1 MLAAQHPEKKGHK
14 LTDDEVIAEMVLFIL
29 AGYDT
34 SSNVLTLSC
43 YHFALYPEIQEKV
56 FEEITSVCKSNETA
70 TYDELK
76 DMPYLEACIFETLR
90 LYPPGM
96 FINSTYYLDCI
107 LHRFII
113 VFVNE
118 ISNFILFL

>member
-14 LTDDEVIAEMVLFIL
+14 LTDDEVIAEMILFIL

-34 SSNVLTLSC
+34 SSNILTLSC
-43 YHFALYPEIQEKV
+43 YHFALYPEIQEKA
-56 FEEITSVCKSNETA
+56 FEEISRVCRSNETA

-96 FINSTYYLDCI
+96 LDNYSLIYPII
-107 LHRFII
+107 LVPILL
-113 VFVNE
+113 V
-118 ISNFILFL
+118 ISFLDV

>member
-1 MLAAQHPEKKGHK
+1 MLAAQHPEKKGYK
-14 LTDDEVIAEMVLFIL
+14 LTDNEVIAEMVLFIL

-56 FEEITSVCKSNETA
+56 FEEISRVCTSKETA

-76 DMPYLEACIFETLR
+76 DMPYLEACISETLR

-96 FINSTYYLDCI
+96 LSNYFLIYTI
-107 LHRFII
+107 LI
-113 VFVNE
+113 VPILLA
-118 ISNFILFL
+118 ISF